1 MLLTRYPPSE
11 FIKDYMRYNHIS
23 QLGLARA
30 TNIDLGMIKGI
41 LNNKVPITL
50 EIANK
55 LELSIGGHSQTWE
68 VIDIGVS
75 SAGRLRL
82 TVRKVGGK

>member
-11 FIKDYMRYNHIS
+11 FIKDYMRYNHVS

-30 TNIDLGMIKGI
+30 TSVDLGMIKSI

-50 EIANK
+50 ETANK
-55 LELSIGGHSQTWE
+55 LELSIGGHSQTW
-68 VIDIGVS
+68 
-75 SAGRLRL
+75 LRL
-82 TVRKVGGK
+82 QNDYNEYLKRKEMGE